1 MAQNN
6 FGTFEEQLKKDADN
20 LQFKPSAK
28 VWQGVESGLNSSP
41 VASSG
46 GAVSNIAKSLLS
58 NWILNIMVPAVVLVG
73 GGGIFYANYQ
83 QNIATETTNNV
94 SSKENSISSN
104 VKTDVKTNDMN
115 HSEKVL
121 QSNPTN
127 NNPIV
132 IDNGITIS
140 DNQNN
145 ANAVNY
151 SLGYSSTNM
160 NKNHSTAN
168 TSSSSVVNNNITDSE
183 HFGNTSS
190 AIFTPSD
197 IEKISKKENE
207 KNSPSDYKERNLKS
221 IDFKD

>member
-1 MAQNN
+1 
-6 FGTFEEQLKKDADN
+6 
-20 LQFKPSAK
+20 
-28 VWQGVESGLNSSP
+28 
-41 VASSG
+41 
-46 GAVSNIAKSLLS
+46 
-58 NWILNIMVPAVVLVG
+58 
-73 GGGIFYANYQ
+73 
-83 QNIATETTNNV
+83 
-94 SSKENSISSN
+94 
-104 VKTDVKTNDMN
+104 MN